1 MAIKK
6 KYQGQALGRGLD
18 ALLQTEEIETN
29 GSSNICEVRMDDI
42 RPNPNQPRRDFD
54 DDSLQEL
61 ANSIRQI
68 GVIQPI
74 TLRDMGDGTYV
85 IIAGERR
92 WRASQRIGLITIPA
106 YIRTVDDENM
116 MEMALIENIQRN
128 IQRQDLTALEVA
140 LAYQNL
146 IEQYNLT
153 QEQLSERVGK
163 NRATVTNYLRLLKLP
178 ASVQVALRNREIDM
192 GHARALLS
200 LSDPEAQ
207 LKVFAE
213 MKKDHLSVRKIEEMV
228 KQLSEG
234 GSVKTKTGTRIRQ
247 KGSNLSADYNV
258 LREGLRKI
266 FKTRVEMTCSDSGK
280 GKISIPFS
288 NEAELERIVELLDKL
303 RD

>member
-18 ALLQTEEIETN
+18 ALLQTEEEIHLG
-29 GSSNICEVRMDDI
+29 GSSNLCEVRMDDI

-92 WRASQRIGLITIPA
+92 WRASQRVGLTTIPA

-116 MEMALIENIQRN
+116 MEMALVEN

-140 LAYQNL
+140 LAYQSL
-146 IEQYNLT
+146 IEQHNLT

-178 ASVQVALRNREIDM
+178 ASVQVAIRNREIDM
-192 GHARALLS
+192 GHARALLA
-200 LSDPEAQ
+200 LTDPQAQ

-247 KGSNLSADYNV
+247 KGSNLSADYNQ

-280 GKISIPFS
+280 GKISIPFA
-288 NEAELERIVELLDKL
+288 NETELERIIAMLDKL

>member
-1 MAIKK
+1 
-6 KYQGQALGRGLD
+6 
-18 ALLQTEEIETN
+18 
-29 GSSNICEVRMDDI
+29 MDSI
-42 RPNPNQPRRDFD
+42 QPNPNQPRREFD

-61 ANSIRQI
+61 ANSIRQLGI
-68 GVIQPI
+68 VQPI
-74 TLRDMGDGTYV
+74 TLRDMGDGTYI

-92 WRASQRIGLITIPA
+92 WRASQRVGLTTIPA

-116 MEMALIENIQRN
+116 MEMALVEN

-153 QEQLSERVGK
+153 QDQLSLRVGK
-163 NRATVTNYLRLLKLP
+163 NRATVANYLRLLKLP

-192 GHARALLS
+192 GHARALLA

-213 MKKDHLSVRKIEEMV
+213 MKKDHLSVRQIENIV

-234 GSVKTKTGTRIRQ
+234 ATVKTKTGSRIRQ
-247 KGSNLSADYNV
+247 KGSNLSAEKIAEYNM
-258 LREGLRKI
+258 LREGLRRI
-266 FKTRVEMTCSDSGK
+266 FKTRVEMTCSKNGK
-280 GKISIPFS
+280 GKISIPF
-288 NEAELERIVELLDKL
+288 NGEAELERIIELLDKL
-303 RD
+303 QG